1 MNADRF
7 SAPAPIAHAR
17 PLCGDSSD
25 MNADARII
33 QSFDDP
39 RVDALR
45 IKVRDYIRD
54 VVMTNGDKWEAE
66 GTINHDEFRRLGAM
80 GLLGLSHPI
89 EFGGTDLGPIA
100 SVVFA
105 EEISRC
111 TYSGLP
117 EAVLIHT
124 DMASTHIACRGA
136 DEQKLRYLPGMIS
149 GDLICCVAVTEPD
162 SGSDVAGLA
171 TTARR
176 TPEGWVLNGV
186 KSYVTNALH
195 GDVFVVAARTDPHAK
210 SSRAISLF
218 AVERDCAGL
227 TIRPM
232 APKHGMLSSDI
243 AELVFTDAALPA
255 GSLIGEENKG
265 FYGVMEN
272 FQNERL
278 ILGAMSL
285 GMGLQALDLTLAYL
299 KSRKAFGGVLWDR
312 QAIRHRIA
320 FLYAR
325 MQAVGALVYDTA
337 RQRARGEA
345 CVREVS
351 MVKAL
356 AGETLQDVV
365 RGCLQV
371 HGGYGY
377 MRGAAIERLG
387 RDARLLT
394 IGGGATEVMLDEVAK
409 RL

>member
-1 MNADRF
+1 MNAE
-7 SAPAPIAHAR
+7 
-17 PLCGDSSD
+17 
-25 MNADARII
+25 ARII
-33 QSFDDP
+33 QSFEDA
-39 RVDALR
+39 RVAALR
-45 IKVRDYIRD
+45 LKVRDYVRD
-54 VVMTNGDKWEAE
+54 VVMINGDRWEAD
-66 GTINHDEFRRLGAM
+66 GAIGHDEFRRLGAM
-80 GLLGLSHPI
+80 GLLGLPHPI

-124 DMASTHIACRGA
+124 DMASTHVTHRGTR
-136 DEQKLRYLPGMIS
+136 EQKLRYLPRMIS
-149 GDLICCVAVTEPD
+149 GDLICSVAVTEPGA
-162 SGSDVAGLA
+162 GSDVAGLA

-176 TPEGWVLNGV
+176 TSEGWLLNGV

-195 GDVFVVAARTDPHAK
+195 GDVFVVAARTDAHAK

-218 AVERDCAGL
+218 AVERSCPGL
-227 TIRPM
+227 TVRPM

-243 AELVFTDAALPA
+243 AELAFTDALAPA

-272 FQNERL
+272 FQSERL

-299 KSRKAFGGVLWDR
+299 KSRPAFGGVLWDR

-320 FLYAR
+320 FLHAR
-325 MQAVGALVYDTA
+325 MRAVGALVYDTA
-337 RQRARGEA
+337 LRRARGEE

-377 MRGAAIERLG
+377 MHGTAIERLG
-387 RDARLLT
+387 RDARLMT

>member
-1 MNADRF
+1 MNADVRVVQSF
-7 SAPAPIAHAR
+7 E
-17 PLCGDSSD
+17 
-25 MNADARII
+25 DARIA
-33 QSFDDP
+33 
-39 RVDALR
+39 ALR
-45 IKVRDYIRD
+45 LKVRDYVRD
-54 VVMTNGDKWEAE
+54 VVMINGDQWEAD
-66 GTINHDEFRRLGAM
+66 GAIRHDEFRRLGAM
-80 GLLGLSHPI
+80 GLLGLPHPI
-89 EFGGTDLGPIA
+89 EFGGADLGPIA

-124 DMASTHIACRGA
+124 DMASTHIACRGTH
-136 DEQKLRYLPGMIS
+136 EQKQRYLPGMIR
-149 GDLICCVAVTEPD
+149 GDLICSVAITEPGA
-162 SGSDVAGLA
+162 GSDVAGLA
-171 TTARR
+171 ATARR
-176 TPEGWVLNGV
+176 TPDGWVLNGV

-195 GDVFVVAARTDPHAK
+195 GDVFVVAARTDPDAK

-218 AVERDCAGL
+218 AVERNCPGL
-227 TIRPM
+227 TIRAM
-232 APKHGMLSSDI
+232 GPKHGMLSSDI
-243 AELVFTDAALPA
+243 ADLVFKDAMLPA
-255 GSLIGEENKG
+255 SSLVGEENRG

-278 ILGAMSL
+278 ILGAMCL
-285 GMGLQALDLTLAYL
+285 GMGLQALDLTISYL
-299 KSRKAFGGVLWDR
+299 KSRQAFGGVLWDR

-325 MQAVGALVYDTA
+325 MRAVGTLVYETA
-337 RQRARGEA
+337 QRCARGEE

-377 MRGAAIERLG
+377 MHGAAIERLG
-387 RDARLLT
+387 RDARLMT